1 MKDLLNK
8 VKTKFEDV
16 MFVEVPLSA
25 EERIKKIDEKTLSR
39 IADKADEVLVVKAN
53 SKEEFEEQVN
63 ELLKIRKAFN
73 SYSEVTVE
81 EKKPTKQIS
90 EGAWKFWATVVGN
103 VTSGAVVI
111 YSTLY
116 SDEGNFINDFTR
128 KVINKRIDGDKF

>member
-1 MKDLLNK
+1 VN
-8 VKTKFEDV
+8 VTT
-16 MFVEVPLSA
+16 PS
-25 EERIKKIDEKTLSR
+25 KKK
-39 IADKADEVLVVKAN
+39 
-53 SKEEFEEQVN
+53 
-63 ELLKIRKAFN
+63 N

-81 EKKPTKQIS
+81 EEKPTKQIS
-90 EGAWKFWATVVGN
+90 DGAWKFWATVVGS